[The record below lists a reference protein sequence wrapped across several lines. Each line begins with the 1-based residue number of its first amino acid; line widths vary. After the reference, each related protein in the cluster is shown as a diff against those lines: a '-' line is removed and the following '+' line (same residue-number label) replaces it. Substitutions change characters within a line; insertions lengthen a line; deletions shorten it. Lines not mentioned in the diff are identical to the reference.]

1 MTMNDNPKPKP
12 PPAKPQPMKE
22 APVKVLV
29 GSSESKERP
38 KYVQK
43 PHLTERPFK
52 DHAGL
57 VEMRKKL
64 ESTNRSQS
72 RTTKEKK

>member
-1 MTMNDNPKPKP
+1 MTETPKPKP
-12 PPAKPQPMKE
+12 PPAKPQPMVE

-29 GSSESKERP
+29 GSNPPKERP

-52 DHAGL
+52 DHSGL
-57 VEMRKKL
+57 AEMRKQL
-64 ESTNRSQS
+64 ESNNRGQT
-72 RTTKEKK
+72 RTKKEKK